1 MSFVAITH
9 NYDLTFVAKYSIP
22 CGLVARIRGSHPR
35 GPGSIPGTGKPF
47 DAESQ
52 NRFFIIRDTYLLVI
66 RTEFSAFFV
75 MTTAFEIRRVYPK
88 YTVAVFEDA
97 S

>member
-1 MSFVAITH
+1 MQVRKTA
-9 NYDLTFVAKYSIP
+9 
-22 CGLVARIRGSHPR
+22 
-35 GPGSIPGTGKPF
+35 
-47 DAESQ
+47 
-52 NRFFIIRDTYLLVI
+52 FFNIRDTYLLVI